1 MKKTKLPLSIKIFIG
16 LIIGICLG
24 LLCVNGGFIDK
35 TFFAN
40 SDMTA
45 LKLLQEYIKPI
56 GDIFL
61 NLLKFVVVPIVL
73 LSIISGIISL
83 SDIKKVWSIG
93 IKTILFYLC
102 TTFIALCI
110 GTIVALLFKSKFV
123 LLDVSNVTYQAQ
135 ESKNVIKVIAD
146 MFPTNII
153 APLLNSSMLQVIVI
167 ALFIGF
173 AIIITG
179 KKAEPVANLIESGNA
194 VFIEIMNMIIHFSPV
209 GIVCLI
215 APVIAENGPK
225 IISNLALVIAVAYI
239 GYIIHMALTYSTLVS
254 IFTKVSPIEFFK
266 TISPAMVMAFS
277 SASSVG
283 TLPLNIEC
291 TKKMG
296 GRSDIVS
303 FVLPLGATINMDGTA
318 IYQAVCT
325 IFIASCYGI
334 NLTFAQIATVIVTA
348 TVASIGTAG
357 VPGAGVVMLAMVLQ
371 AVGLPVDGIALV
383 LGVDRIFDMGRTVVN
398 ITGDSACALCVSNI
412 ETNKTGNKSVS
423 KKSNNKRTNNKKSTN
438 KKSNKR

>member
-1 MKKTKLPLSIKIFIG
+1 MRKNKLPLSIKIFIG
-16 LIIGICLG
+16 LIIGIVIG
-24 LLCVNGGFIDK
+24 LVCVEGGPIDQLLFKAANGSSL
-35 TFFAN
+35 N
-40 SDMTA
+40 L
-45 LKLLQEYIKPI
+45 LKEYIKPV

-73 LSIISGIISL
+73 LSIINGIMSL

-102 TTFIALCI
+102 TTFVALVI
-110 GTIVALLFKSKFV
+110 GTIIANLFKSHFV
-123 LLDVSNVTYQAQ
+123 LLDTTGAEYQAKEAQ
-135 ESKNVIKVIAD
+135 NFVKVIAD

-173 AIIITG
+173 AIIIAG
-179 KKAEPVANLIESGNA
+179 DKAKTFSEFIESANA
-194 VFIEIMNMIIHFSPV
+194 VFIEVMDMIIHFSPI

-215 APVIAENGPK
+215 SPVIAENGPK
-225 IISNLALVIAVAYI
+225 IIGSLALVIGIAYL
-239 GYIIHMALTYSTLVS
+239 GYLIHMCLTYSVMVS
-254 IFTKVSPIEFFK
+254 TIAKISPIKFLK
-266 TISPAMVMAFS
+266 GIAPSMVMAFS

-283 TLPLNIEC
+283 TLPINIEC
-291 TKKMG
+291 TTKLG
-296 GRSDIVS
+296 GRKDVVS

-325 IFIASCYGI
+325 VFIASCYGV
-334 NLTFAQIATVIVTA
+334 NLTLPQIVTVIVTA
-348 TVASIGTAG
+348 TIASIGTAG

-398 ITGDSACALCVSNI
+398 ITGDSACALCVS
-412 ETNKTGNKSVS
+412 SLS
-423 KKSNNKRTNNKKSTN
+423 
-438 KKSNKR
+438 